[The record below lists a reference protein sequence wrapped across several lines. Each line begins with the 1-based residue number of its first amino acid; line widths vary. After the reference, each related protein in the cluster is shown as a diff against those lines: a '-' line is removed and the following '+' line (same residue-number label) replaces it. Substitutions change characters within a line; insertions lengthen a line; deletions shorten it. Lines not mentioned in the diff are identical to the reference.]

1 MYRAVTRRLDTKL
14 CPVRC
19 SMCLNTTKPKSGK
32 IVAIFPFYQ
41 SEPQSRHSLY
51 LILSENLSH
60 RAAEE
65 TRGFAKD
72 LKSLFGFLRSFSS
85 EKDLKPRGSDW
96 RRSRPS
102 AGGTGAKRPYWRRS
116 SLGSVEEAD
125 FFVLLHG
132 EGAEFGCV
140 EVFGVHIDGAD
151 LAVIVGCE

>member
-1 MYRAVTRRLDTKL
+1 M
-14 CPVRC
+14 
-19 SMCLNTTKPKSGK
+19 
-32 IVAIFPFYQ
+32 F
-41 SEPQSRHSLY
+41 H
-51 LILSENLSH
+51 LSDNSIH

-65 TRGFAKD
+65 TGGFAKD

-85 EKDLKPRGSDW
+85 EKDLKPPEALKAKPSP
-96 RRSRPS
+96 RRRHWSE
-102 AGGTGAKRPYWRRS
+102 A
-116 SLGSVEEAD
+116 LGVLRSVEEAD